1 MEIHT
6 HLQRSCP
13 FVSSR
18 VFPHFFLTF
27 SFFCIFVP
35 FIYLTEH
42 ALIEESRQ
50 YEASQKEYW
59 DYNSTL
65 ETYLS
70 KGETK
75 EKLQIAQRMKAMGFD
90 IKIIAEATQLSI
102 EEIEKL

>member
-1 MEIHT
+1 M
-6 HLQRSCP
+6 
-13 FVSSR
+13 
-18 VFPHFFLTF
+18 
-27 SFFCIFVP
+27 
-35 FIYLTEH
+35 
-42 ALIEESRQ
+42 IEESQQ

>member
-1 MEIHT
+1 M
-6 HLQRSCP
+6 
-13 FVSSR
+13 
-18 VFPHFFLTF
+18 
-27 SFFCIFVP
+27 
-35 FIYLTEH
+35 
-42 ALIEESRQ
+42 IEESRQ